1 MGMRRTAL
9 LLASTALVVLLTSGV
24 ALATGASQTG
34 TTAAPGTTIVVNSK
48 GDGAKTGNCTLRE
61 AIGAANTNA
70 AVDGWLRWMGV
81 ERAAPPSGMPST
93 SL

>member
-9 LLASTALVVLLTSGV
+9 LLASTALFVLLTSGV
-24 ALATGASQTG
+24 ALATGASQIG

-61 AIGAANTNA
+61 AIGAATPTK
-70 AVDGWLRWMGV
+70 RWMGV
-81 ERAAPPSGMPST
+81 RRAAPRSGMPST